1 MLQGFPTYVGL
12 LCLPWQKT
20 SPIETISF
28 RGFLSDP
35 KSDPA
40 GQLKKVRQSPRSP
53 YLLIGSEL
61 ASSRTSSPH
70 NFAKAGR
77 PKPPKAPRRC
87 HGEACSLQVN
97 QGWAEGQT
105 LRSECTAAK
114 PVKAVGKGQAG
125 STSGGQMGRLFPK
138 YRQSG
143 PPTSRMQFSPRTP
156 SAGVEG
162 ERSQQIGK
170 GSSSRLAGLC
180 TEVNSGEGRAAAGL
194 PPPPLRP

>member
-1 MLQGFPTYVGL
+1 MLQGFPPYVGL
-12 LCLPWQKT
+12 LCFVLAEDL
-20 SPIETISF
+20 PIETISF

-53 YLLIGSEL
+53 YLLIGSKL

-70 NFAKAGR
+70 NFTKAGR

-105 LRSECTAAK
+105 LRSKCTTAK

-125 STSGGQMGRLFPK
+125 STGGGQMGRLFPK
-138 YRQSG
+138 YRQVDLPLPECSF
-143 PPTSRMQFSPRTP
+143 PP
-156 SAGVEG
+156 G
-162 ERSQQIGK
+162 
-170 GSSSRLAGLC
+170 
-180 TEVNSGEGRAAAGL
+180 
-194 PPPPLRP
+194 PPPLALREREASR